1 MDYCQNKQRSKYQR
15 INHNYEQEEVKEYE
29 ETTDNKKTTITKI
42 TKIQT
47 MMIKTHMEM
56 NNNQGKKT
64 RDKKNKNATIRK
76 DNRA

>member
-15 INHNYEQEEVKEYE
+15 INHSYEQEEVKEYE

-47 MMIKTHMEM
+47 MAIKTHMEM
-56 NNNQGKKT
+56 NKNQGKKT

>member
-1 MDYCQNKQRSKYQR
+1 MDYCQNKQRAKYQR

-47 MMIKTHMEM
+47 MTIKTHMEM
-56 NNNQGKKT
+56 NKNQGKKT
-64 RDKKNKNATIRK
+64 SDKKNKNAIIRK